1 MIGQTDYRQ
10 DAERHGPFA
19 RSERRTEHQGGFT
32 MNQIAASILILAASI
47 CGYASSI
54 RPASDGFGS
63 IMTLVALGLG
73 LWGGLA
79 LLTATTLERESQLDE
94 VYDPAIRTA
103 KRGMNRIRSMA
114 SQYVPTV
121 PHMSSA
127 SMETPLTTRLSPDMA
142 AHVSAAAQAHGA
154 TRQDVVDDVLRRNL
168 PRYSGTRVA

>member
-1 MIGQTDYRQ
+1 
-10 DAERHGPFA
+10 
-19 RSERRTEHQGGFT
+19 

-79 LLTATTLERESQLDE
+79 LLTATTLERETQLDDD
-94 VYDPAIRTA
+94 YDPAIRPA
-103 KRGMNRIRSMA
+103 RRGMNRIRSMA
-114 SQYVPTV
+114 SQYVPV
-121 PHMSSA
+121 APRMSGSP
-127 SMETPLTTRLSPDMA
+127 METPLTTRLSPEMA
-142 AHVSAAAQAHGA
+142 AHVSAAAHAQGA

-168 PRYSGTRVA
+168 PRYTGTRVA